1 MKNWHA
7 LALLIALFVVAQV
20 VFYLTSKGVI

>member
-7 LALLIALFVVAQV
+7 LLILIALFVVAQV

>member
-1 MKNWHA
+1 MKNWQ
-7 LALLIALFVVAQV
+7 ALLILLALFVVAQV